1 MEPAHVARRRGG
13 RSWGGA
19 VVGPSP
25 QGGRRHS
32 WRQGR
37 ACGEV
42 CRHHIWRAR
51 SRGCAHGQQED
62 AECRGGRLEGFM
74 RHAELADAVAR
85 QLGEA
90 GGGARAAEVLAR
102 YIRLQPT

>member
-1 MEPAHVARRRGG
+1 
-13 RSWGGA
+13 
-19 VVGPSP
+19 
-25 QGGRRHS
+25 
-32 WRQGR
+32 
-37 ACGEV
+37 
-42 CRHHIWRAR
+42 
-51 SRGCAHGQQED
+51 
-62 AECRGGRLEGFM
+62 M